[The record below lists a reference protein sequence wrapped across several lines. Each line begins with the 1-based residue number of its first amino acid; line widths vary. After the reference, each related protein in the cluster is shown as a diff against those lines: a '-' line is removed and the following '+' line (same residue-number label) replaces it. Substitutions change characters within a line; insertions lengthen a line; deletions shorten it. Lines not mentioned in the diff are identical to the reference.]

1 MELGAAGPS
10 FFAFAARL
18 ACLVSCSNLRFA
30 SSALSISTSMQG
42 VGAAAATGVTWGG
55 EGMEDSDG
63 PAGVLG
69 GVVTVGEDVAA
80 VEGTPVAT
88 VMVGK
93 TPPEARRTSMS

>member
-1 MELGAAGPS
+1 MELGTEGAS

-42 VGAAAATGVTWGG
+42 VGAAAATGAAWGG
-55 EGMEDSDG
+55 EGTEDSDG

-69 GVVTVGEDVAA
+69 AWPQSERMWQPWKA
-80 VEGTPVAT
+80 PLR
-88 VMVGK
+88 
-93 TPPEARRTSMS
+93 PP